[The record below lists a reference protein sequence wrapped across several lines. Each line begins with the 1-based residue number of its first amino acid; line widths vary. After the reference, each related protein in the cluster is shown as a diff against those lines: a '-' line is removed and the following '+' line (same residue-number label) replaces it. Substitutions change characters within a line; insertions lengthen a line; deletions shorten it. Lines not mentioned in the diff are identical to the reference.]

1 MVDELLVV
9 DGHELG
15 VEGLVVEI
23 GLEQINL
30 IMIIRKE
37 RLVRLNRHLRSNN
50 ILSTSLLTNK
60 SIWYRIR
67 NTSKLKELKGMA
79 RYG

>member
-79 RYG
+79 RYS